1 MRRLLVGSIIGIVL
15 ASALLVMSG
24 THYASALKVQT
35 KSGTFASTNA
45 FGGKPGA
52 DAVGGLIGAGADIL
66 NGHPRAIK
74 PGLVYS
80 GCNYIP
86 YLCERGVCSIIFHS
100 TQY

>member
-1 MRRLLVGSIIGIVL
+1 MRRLLVGSITGIVL

-24 THYASALKVQT
+24 THYASALTVQT

-74 PGLVYS
+74 PGS
-80 GCNYIP
+80 STPDATTSPTCAN
-86 YLCERGVCSIIFHS
+86 GVCVP
-100 TQY
+100 